1 MERSP
6 NVSAPMARRIARRL
20 DSGFQPSISGR
31 RVVLHDLVLVRA
43 TGEEAPAAEE
53 VRRQA
58 AARGTPMDISFWN
71 RAAEV
76 ERQGNRIYGFDLPGN
91 RHLIAQR
98 RNNQRVV
105 TATGRRCYEEMPQT
119 NWIIHLPVIIGVP
132 VKTARTPSSTPTSP
146 TWRTY
151 GANIYAQWP

>member
-58 AARGTPMDISFWN
+58 AARGIPIDISYWD

-76 ERQGNRIYGFDLPGN
+76 ERQGTRIYGFDISGG
-91 RHLIAQR
+91 RHLITQPR
-98 RNNQRVV
+98 RNQRVV
-105 TATGRRCYEEMPQT
+105 TATGRRFYAEMPQT
-119 NWIIHLPVIIGVP
+119 NWIIHLPV
-132 VKTARTPSSTPTSP
+132 THRRTRTHGTYSFFNPTSST
-146 TWRTY
+146 
-151 GANIYAQWP
+151 